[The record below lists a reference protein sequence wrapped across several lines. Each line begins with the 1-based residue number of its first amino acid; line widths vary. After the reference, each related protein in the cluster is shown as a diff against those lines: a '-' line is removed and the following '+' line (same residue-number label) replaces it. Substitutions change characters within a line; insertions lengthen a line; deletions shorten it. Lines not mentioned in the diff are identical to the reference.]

1 MLHPREE
8 ITEKSLTLKMRPLL
22 AGEPKERPPRKWT
35 HHSSTSAAAEAASP
49 RATFAGAGTTI
60 SSSDFWRGGE
70 GKEGEG
76 KGTGIR
82 KSPGDPAAV
91 DVIVNDQPAA
101 QRPRGTV
108 SPAHT
113 TILEQVQFGPYTLL
127 AHTLPSPFRLRFS
140 PQHRPHHAAAA
151 PACSTCPDTIP
162 NPLAAPAVQREAPT
176 GERRESSR
184 FQAPPITSSRRRGT
198 PALPSLVPM
207 ASWHFP
213 VWFWVW
219 GCCAAAS
226 ARRVPPI
233 CSSPYGISLRSRVCG
248 ACRLFVGRRTPGTL
262 GGSGTRLRRRRN
274 CSRQDGE
281 GRLL

>member
-1 MLHPREE
+1 M
-8 ITEKSLTLKMRPLL
+8 
-22 AGEPKERPPRKWT
+22 PPRRPQARAPP
-35 HHSSTSAAAEAASP
+35 SRALARPSPPPTS
-49 RATFAGAGTTI
+49 
-60 SSSDFWRGGE
+60 GGE
-70 GKEGEG
+70 GR
-76 KGTGIR
+76 GTGIR

-91 DVIVNDQPAA
+91 VVFARRSQ
-101 QRPRGTV
+101 QRPASQQRKG
-108 SPAHT
+108 PEPQRKRLARP
-113 TILEQVQFGPYTLL
+113 TILEQTFQSPFILKKKTSIPVPFTLL
-127 AHTLPSPFRLRFS
+127 TPRP
-140 PQHRPHHAAAA
+140 PHRPHHAGAA

-162 NPLAAPAVQREAPT
+162 NPLAAPAVQSSPT
-176 GERRESSR
+176 GEWRESSR
-184 FQAPPITSSRRRGT
+184 FQAPSITSSRRRGT

-233 CSSPYGISLRSRVCG
+233 CSSPYGISLRSRVCD

-262 GGSGTRLRRRRN
+262 GGSGTRLRRRRS